1 MLEISRIYLST
12 GLLLAIV
19 TLIFHIIAMEYPRW
33 KVYEHRRNPSETMFI
48 GLFHR
53 CENRLIN
60 DVLNKTKIYLICDEN
75 KYLSYN
81 KNLSYVLNQVQS
93 TEVQRFCNIAG
104 NPYRC
109 DYSSIN
115 KILISCTIIS
125 IFTLSL
131 SIISIYLHLLINQ
144 FKYKTHLGIAIIT
157 ISLLFI
163 VFLCFLITLILL
175 SSTMSYDLFEY
186 RYNLNY
192 RLMKQKRQNLTNDF
206 EQNIRQI
213 AAIDY
218 DIRLDWSAG
227 LEIISL
233 ILSSFTL
240 VSQIL
245 YLFSTYRNRIG

>member
-1 MLEISRIYLST
+1 MLEISRIYLSS
-12 GLLLAIV
+12 GLLLAIF

-33 KVYEHRRNPSETMFI
+33 KIYEHRRNPNETMFI

-53 CENRLIN
+53 CENRF
-60 DVLNKTKIYLICDEN
+60 LNGILNTSKIYLVCDNN
-75 KYLSYN
+75 KYLPSN
-81 KNLSYVLNQVQS
+81 KNLSTLIHKVQPA
-93 TEVQRFCNIAG
+93 EAQRLCNIAG
-104 NPYRC
+104 NPYDC

-115 KILISCTIIS
+115 KTFISSTIIS
-125 IFTLSL
+125 IITLCL

-144 FKYKTHLGIAIIT
+144 FKYKTHVGVAITT

-163 VFLCFLITLILL
+163 AFICNLITLILL
-175 SSTMSYDLFEY
+175 SSTMPFDLFEY

-192 RLMKQKRQNLTNDF
+192 RLIEKNHRNSTNDF

-213 AAIDY
+213 AASDY

>member
-12 GLLLAIV
+12 GLLLAIF

-33 KVYEHRRNPSETMFI
+33 KIYEHRRIPNETMFI

-60 DVLNKTKIYLICDEN
+60 GVLNTNKMYLICDAN
-75 KYLSYN
+75 KYLPHN
-81 KNLSYVLNQVQS
+81 KNLSYLLHKVQP
-93 TEVQRFCNIAG
+93 TEAQRFCNIAG

-109 DYSSIN
+109 NYSLIN
-115 KILISCTIIS
+115 KSLISCTIIS

-163 VFLCFLITLILL
+163 AFICILTTLILL
-175 SSTMSYDLFEY
+175 SSTMSHDLFEY

-192 RLMKQKRQNLTNDF
+192 RLIGQKHQNLTNDF
-206 EQNIRQI
+206 EQSIRQI
-213 AAIDY
+213 AASDY

>member
-12 GLLLAIV
+12 GLLLAIF
-19 TLIFHIIAMEYPRW
+19 TLIFHIIAMECPRW
-33 KVYEHRRNPSETMFI
+33 KIYEHRRIPSETIFI

-53 CENRLIN
+53 CENRLI
-60 DVLNKTKIYLICDEN
+60 DGVLNTSKIYLICDEN
-75 KYLSYN
+75 KYLPYN
-81 KNLSYVLNQVQS
+81 KNLSYLLNKIQPI
-93 TEVQRFCNIAG
+93 EAQRFCNIAG

-109 DYSSIN
+109 NYSSIN
-115 KILISCTIIS
+115 KSFISSTIIT

-144 FKYKTHLGIAIIT
+144 FKYKTHLGIAITT

-163 VFLCFLITLILL
+163 AFIFILITLILL

-192 RLMKQKRQNLTNDF
+192 RLMQQKHRNLTTDF

-213 AAIDY
+213 AASDY